1 MKITSTVTAI
11 AIVYMMSFVT
21 ANHLNVSDVMMTSD
35 NAMMSNKAMM
45 TDIAMTSD
53 NALTSDTNSSQAM
66 VSADQTISTM
76 PTMRGKS
83 TALPVTVGV
92 VSNKVDANGNNIL
105 ITKSN
110 ILISKSD
117 RVKLAHTIKEMLSSS
132 PEASTASSMS
142 IDDLFVLLTN
152 IATNSAM
159 LSHAAGV
166 ISAARSGDTGA
177 LSGHIVGLLGAAV
190 PAAIMSPS
198 TFGTPAPAVAPVA
211 TSGTADVAVP
221 AAAPISPMTPHEAPA
236 MSA

>member
-1 MKITSTVTAI
+1 
-11 AIVYMMSFVT
+11 
-21 ANHLNVSDVMMTSD
+21 
-35 NAMMSNKAMM
+35 
-45 TDIAMTSD
+45 MTSD